1 MSPHVCLPTVDHRW
15 QCAKDTSA
23 VGLWKTDARI
33 WTLMSYLSML
43 KSGSTPRNNVCVCP
57 VWMCGC
63 VPAGSIIFI
72 SFCATVIGFSALVAA
87 GCSLC
92 WTHKDVYCLLSDCLC
107 PFSILF
113 GGNHLRVREFS
124 TNTVYR
130 VRIYCMCDCWLH
142 STDICHLVLQLFV
155 KCNAKD
161 LKFAVCSQWNITSH
175 FPVI

>member
-1 MSPHVCLPTVDHRW
+1 MSIYLPSVSVDNV
-15 QCAKDTSA
+15 QDTSA
-23 VGLWKTDARI
+23 VSLWNTDASI
-33 WTLMSYLSML
+33 LTLMSYLAML
-43 KSGSTPRNNVCVCP
+43 KSGYIPRNNMWVRP
-57 VWMCGC
+57 LWMCGC
-63 VPAGSIIFI
+63 APAGSIIFI

-113 GGNHLRVREFS
+113 GWNHLRVIEFS

-142 STDICHLVLQLFV
+142 SIDISHLVLQLSV

-161 LKFAVCSQWNITSH
+161 LKFTVYNQWNITSH
-175 FPVI
+175 IPVILFY